1 MNYRFEI
8 AYDGSRYEGWQRQK
22 KTEKTIQGKI
32 EAVLSRMEERPVE
45 IQGAGRTDA
54 GVHALC
60 QTANARLDSSK
71 EPEEIRRY
79 LNRYLPEDI
88 EILKVSRADDRFH
101 SRFGAVGKR
110 YVYRIGTDDR
120 KDVFRRKYLFHL
132 GEELDTD
139 AMQRAAA
146 RLAGTHDFR
155 SFCGNPRM
163 KKSTVRTITRLEV
176 VREEHQV
183 KLVFEGDGFLQ
194 YMIRILAGTLME
206 VGQHLRPADSMEEI
220 LAAMDR
226 TAAGPTA
233 PACGLCLER
242 VFYPEDIRRTENKE
256 DGGGENGEG

>member
-88 EILKVSRADDRFH
+88 EILKFPGRMTGSTAGLGLWGSAMSTGSARTTGRTFSAESTFSIWEKSWIRMPCKGRQPGLREPMISAVS
-101 SRFGAVGKR
+101 
-110 YVYRIGTDDR
+110 
-120 KDVFRRKYLFHL
+120 
-132 GEELDTD
+132 
-139 AMQRAAA
+139 
-146 RLAGTHDFR
+146 AGTP
-155 SFCGNPRM
+155 G
-163 KKSTVRTITRLEV
+163 
-176 VREEHQV
+176 
-183 KLVFEGDGFLQ
+183 
-194 YMIRILAGTLME
+194 
-206 VGQHLRPADSMEEI
+206 
-220 LAAMDR
+220 
-226 TAAGPTA
+226 
-233 PACGLCLER
+233 
-242 VFYPEDIRRTENKE
+242 
-256 DGGGENGEG
+256 

>member
-32 EAVLSRMEERPVE
+32 EAVLSRMVERPVE

-120 KDVFRRKYLFHL
+120 KDVFAESTFSIWEKSWIRMPCKGRRPGLR
-132 GEELDTD
+132 EPMIS
-139 AMQRAAA
+139 AVS
-146 RLAGTHDFR
+146 AGTP
-155 SFCGNPRM
+155 G
-163 KKSTVRTITRLEV
+163 
-176 VREEHQV
+176 
-183 KLVFEGDGFLQ
+183 
-194 YMIRILAGTLME
+194 
-206 VGQHLRPADSMEEI
+206 
-220 LAAMDR
+220 
-226 TAAGPTA
+226 
-233 PACGLCLER
+233 
-242 VFYPEDIRRTENKE
+242 
-256 DGGGENGEG
+256 